1 MNLNPDEKQ
10 FQALFGEL
18 KQRDRQLAPP
28 FEREVAA
35 AMRMQSQTVVGQI
48 RYRGLVAT
56 AAALVIVAA
65 VIIMLMHRPAGKP
78 SIVRQSNQP
87 DRSKV
92 DLGSESPALSLST
105 WQSPTAFLLNAPDD
119 WGQPAEVNDEPSTG
133 HTPSQPHLHG
143 PT

>member
-18 KQRDRQLAPP
+18 KQRDEQLAPP

-35 AMRMQSQTVVGQI
+35 AMRMQSQSVVGQI
-48 RYRGLVAT
+48 GYRGLVSI
-56 AAALVIVAA
+56 AAMLVIVCAI
-65 VIIMLMHRPAGKP
+65 VVMLMHRPAGKP
-78 SIVRQSNQP
+78 LIVRQSNQP

-92 DLGSESPALSLST
+92 DLSLDSPALPLST

-119 WGQPAEVNDEPSTG
+119 WSQPAEVNDESSTG
-133 HTPSQPHLHG
+133 HTSSQPHSRG